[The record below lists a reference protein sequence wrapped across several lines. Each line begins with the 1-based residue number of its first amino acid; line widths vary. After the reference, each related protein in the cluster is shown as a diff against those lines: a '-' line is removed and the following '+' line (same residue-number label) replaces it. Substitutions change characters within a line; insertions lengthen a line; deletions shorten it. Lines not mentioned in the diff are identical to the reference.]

1 MKISTFRSG
10 LRGFWIFN
18 SMPDEPIQRNVVF
31 SPISGSP
38 SCIHLAMAL
47 PLRTFVSVPAANQ
60 PTKTMAARKKSPRP
74 VSGEMSESAIA
85 KPAQWLSYFS
95 RCGQLPRNW
104 SGTGGVPLN
113 DASGHGTPSGPGGN
127 DRGDSGPQRQ
137 SLRSRIRDF
146 FYGMTGWEFE
156 RQALEMR
163 GALENVFLT
172 VTLGDMLGLP
182 ILPPIYSL
190 RLLPFVVPNIE
201 SWKRRVS
208 RRRDLPESEEYDLH
222 GV

>member
-1 MKISTFRSG
+1 MKISTFSSG
-10 LRGFWIFN
+10 LRGFWIFS
-18 SMPDEPIQRNVVF
+18 SMPDEPIQRKVVF

-38 SCIHLAMAL
+38 SCIHRAMAL
-47 PLRTFVSVPAANQ
+47 PLRTFVRVPAANH
-60 PTKTMAARKKSPRP
+60 PTNTMAAKKKSARP
-74 VSGEMSESAIA
+74 VSGVMTESVMA
-85 KPAQWLSYFS
+85 KLAQWLSHFS

-104 SGTGGVPLN
+104 AGTGGVPLK
-113 DASGHGTPSGPGGN
+113 DASGHGTPSGPGGDRN
-127 DRGDSGPQRQ
+127 DPGPQRQ
-137 SLRSRIRDF
+137 SFSTRLREF

-156 RQALEMR
+156 RQAREMR
-163 GALENVFLT
+163 GALENVFIT

-190 RLLPFVVPNIE
+190 RLLPFVVPSIA